1 MLSERIAPWKG
12 WLATFVVDA
21 EGNYIGPDG
30 TAKSLGNPL
39 DLQLLIALRTACDV
53 IVTTGATARAE
64 QYRATRLA
72 PILFLTRNPDSL
84 IDLPAFESPGVH
96 PNYLLD
102 GENHENVFSESNS
115 FLENRGFKSFLYE
128 GGAVSLRDLLAQIGE
143 IRLVVNVANQA
154 APEQVDIHLVLK
166 TLLPK
171 VGSSIVL
178 DDVVI
183 DQNRV
188 TTWLITA

>member
-102 GENHENVFSESNS
+102 GENHENVFSEANS

-154 APEQVDIHLVLK
+154 VPEHVDIHLVLK

>member
-1 MLSERIAPWKG
+1 
-12 WLATFVVDA
+12 
-21 EGNYIGPDG
+21 
-30 TAKSLGNPL
+30 
-39 DLQLLIALRTACDV
+39 V